1 MYLYFKRT
9 LPYVSLNFLNKSL
22 GVTKITGETEV
33 PVAKDTKENTDKDSK
48 DKDKDRDKAKSKESG
63 ETNDKEEGE
72 HEGEKEDSEL
82 EEGELS
88 DGDDARPEET
98 EPRPVCRFYNRGQ
111 CTWGVS
117 CRFLHPGVTDKGNYT
132 MFDMIRPMAY
142 PPHAATPHEYRSHID
157 RPNMARSLSGYGAP
171 AHTTKV
177 EEAPTESAW
186 ERGLRH
192 AKEVNSSRNISS
204 KNDAI
209 KSSGFS
215 R

>member
-1 MYLYFKRT
+1 MKR
-9 LPYVSLNFLNKSL
+9 SLLL
-22 GVTKITGETEV
+22 RVVKIIGETET
-33 PVAKDTKENTDKDSK
+33 PIGKDIKEHTEKDAKHK
-48 DKDKDRDKAKSKESG
+48 DKDTEKTKSKESG
-63 ETNDKEEGE
+63 EINDKEEGE
-72 HEGEKEDSEL
+72 DDGEKEESEL

-142 PPHAATPHEYRSHID
+142 PPHAATPHEYRAHID
-157 RPNMARSLSGYGAP
+157 RPTLTRSSMPGYGAP
-171 AHTTKV
+171 AHTPKV
-177 EEAPTESAW
+177 EETPTESAW

-192 AKEVNSSRNISS
+192 AKEVSTRHPP
-204 KNDAI
+204 
-209 KSSGFS
+209 
-215 R
+215 

>member
-1 MYLYFKRT
+1 M
-9 LPYVSLNFLNKSL
+9 SLLCEKKLTSR
-22 GVTKITGETEV
+22 VVKITGETET
-33 PVAKDTKENTDKDSK
+33 PIGKDIKEHTEKDAKHK
-48 DKDKDRDKAKSKESG
+48 DKDTEKAKSKESG
-63 ETNDKEEGE
+63 EINDKEEGE
-72 HEGEKEDSEL
+72 DDGEKEESEL

-157 RPNMARSLSGYGAP
+157 RPAMARSSMPGYGGAP
-171 AHTTKV
+171 AHTPKV

-192 AKEVNSSRNISS
+192 AKEVST
-204 KNDAI
+204 
-209 KSSGFS
+209 
-215 R
+215 

>member
-1 MYLYFKRT
+1 M
-9 LPYVSLNFLNKSL
+9 
-22 GVTKITGETEV
+22 
-33 PVAKDTKENTDKDSK
+33 KENAEKDGK
-48 DKDKDRDKAKSKESG
+48 DKDKDKAKSKDSG

-72 HEGEKEDSEL
+72 EGEKEESEL

-132 MFDMIRPMAY
+132 MFDMVRPMPY
-142 PPHAATPHEYRSHID
+142 PPHSSGPHEYRPHID
-157 RPNMARSLSGYGAP
+157 RPNMVRPLANYGAP
-171 AHTTKV
+171 AHPPKV
-177 EEAPTESAW
+177 EEVPTESAW

-192 AKEVNSSRNISS
+192 AKEVRYL
-204 KNDAI
+204 
-209 KSSGFS
+209 
-215 R
+215 